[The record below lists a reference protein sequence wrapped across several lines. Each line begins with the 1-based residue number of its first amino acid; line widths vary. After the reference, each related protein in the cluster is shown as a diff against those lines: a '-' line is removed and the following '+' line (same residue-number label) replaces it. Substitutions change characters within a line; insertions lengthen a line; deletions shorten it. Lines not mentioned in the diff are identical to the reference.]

1 MMVRRLATLSA
12 LIAMLT
18 AQTAHAQ
25 FGSIFRDAMRGA
37 TKPAPKTAA
46 SDSATDEGCKQAGKA
61 ARSGAGGNILGSVLG
76 GAANRTIG
84 RTGIGYYVPVPEF
97 STILTS
103 AFACKLEPTEQ
114 KQAADAT
121 ITATRGGEVGS
132 TASWSSEARP
142 GVTGSSTV
150 AGKERLA
157 DGSTCMT
164 VRDVAIV
171 NGEETTVNK
180 RMCRARG
187 ASGYTLAA

>member
-1 MMVRRLATLSA
+1 MTMRSA
-12 LIAMLT
+12 FGAVLIGALLLPQS
-18 AQTAHAQ
+18 ADAE

-37 TKPAPKTAA
+37 TKPVPAQRP
-46 SDSATDEGCKQAGKA
+46 DQSATARGCAGAAQATRG
-61 ARSGAGGNILGSVLG
+61 SNVLGSVLG
-76 GAANRTIG
+76 GAARRTVG
-84 RTGIGYYVPVPEF
+84 RAGIGYYVPVPEVQG
-97 STILTS
+97 ILTD

-121 ITATRGGEVGS
+121 VTATRGGSVGS
-132 TASWSSEARP
+132 SSSWESGARP

-171 NGEETTVNK
+171 NGEETTVSK

-187 ASGYTLAA
+187 ASGYTIAA

>member
-1 MMVRRLATLSA
+1 MMRRLIGIIAVGTVVLPQFAT
-12 LIAMLT
+12 
-18 AQTAHAQ
+18 AQ
-25 FGSIFRDAMRGA
+25 FGSIFRDAVRGA
-37 TKPAPKTAA
+37 AKPTATPAEKPAPSAA
-46 SDSATDEGCKQAGKA
+46 DKGCAQGAKA
-61 ARSGAGGNILGSVLG
+61 SRGSNVLGSVLG

-84 RTGIGYYVPVPEF
+84 RTGIGYYVPVPEV
-97 STILTS
+97 SGILTD

-114 KQAADAT
+114 KQAAAAT
-121 ITATRGGEVGS
+121 VTATRGGSVGS
-132 TASWSSEARP
+132 TSSWSSDARP

-150 AGKERLA
+150 QGKEKLA

>member
-1 MMVRRLATLSA
+1 MIMRRLIAVAAVTA
-12 LIAMLT
+12 LVVPQVAS
-18 AQTAHAQ
+18 AQ
-25 FGSIFRDAMRGA
+25 FGSIFRDAVRGA
-37 TKPAPKTAA
+37 SKPVDKPATTAQ
-46 SDSATDEGCKQAGKA
+46 DQGCAKAGQT
-61 ARSGAGGNILGSVLG
+61 ARSSRGSNVLGSVLG
-76 GAANRTIG
+76 GATNRAIG
-84 RTGIGYYVPVPEF
+84 RTGIGYYVPVPEV
-97 STILTS
+97 SGILTD

-114 KQAADAT
+114 KQAAEAT
-121 ITATRGGEVGS
+121 MTATRGGAVGS
-132 TASWSSEARP
+132 TSSWESEARP